1 MTALAS
7 NYLTPGPR
15 DEDWRFTPLDR
26 LAGLHDGSAVAATPM
41 VRNVSEN
48 MGVKV
53 STISNKSVAAKIIP
67 TDAVALRT
75 LENAADILGLA
86 VRENLK
92 LIARE

>member
-26 LAGLHDGSAVAATPM
+26 LAGLHDGSAALGTPM

-48 MGVKV
+48 SGVAV
-53 STISNKSVAAKIIP
+53 STISNKNVPSKIVP
-67 TDAVALRT
+67 TDAVAL
-75 LENAADILGLA
+75 
-86 VRENLK
+86 
-92 LIARE
+92 

>member
-15 DEDWRFTPLDR
+15 DEDWRFTPLNR
-26 LAGLHDGSAVAATPM
+26 LAGLHDGSAVTGTPM

-48 MGVKV
+48 SGVSV
-53 STISNKSVAAKIIP
+53 STIPNESVAAKIIP

-75 LENAADILGLA
+75 LESATDILKI
-86 VRENLK
+86 E
-92 LIARE
+92 I